1 LLDKEIDHMRDVIKE
16 TNKNMIKMKKHVN
29 LDDDKI
35 RHKDSN
41 NGKVIKKIDFL
52 KFDIMQSRK

>member
-1 LLDKEIDHMRDVIKE
+1 MRDVIKE